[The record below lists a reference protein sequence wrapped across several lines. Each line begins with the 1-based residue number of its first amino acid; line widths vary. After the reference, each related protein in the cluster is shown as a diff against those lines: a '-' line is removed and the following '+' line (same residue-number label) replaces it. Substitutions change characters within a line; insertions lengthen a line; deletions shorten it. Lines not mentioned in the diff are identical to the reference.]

1 MTNSKHYSQGR
12 KTESI
17 SSKNKNKTRLPTLF
31 TIIQHSFGSPSH
43 SNQRRK
49 RNKRNPDWTRSKTL
63 TVCRWHDTIHQIRSD
78 QISRSVVSE
87 SQHTRPP
94 CPSPS
99 PGVHSDSCPLSQWC
113 HRAISSSVVPWSSWP
128 QSLPASEL
136 FPVSLLFAW
145 GGQSIG
151 SFKCLLGL
159 ILVNNLRVP
168 SIESMTASSL
178 PAEDS
183 FFIWHVWKGWLIGT

>member
-1 MTNSKHYSQGR
+1 MQKFPFTLLPADVQIQEMRPYQKGWSWEPVQFSF
-12 KTESI
+12 
-17 SSKNKNKTRLPTLF
+17 SSVTQSCPTLWP
-31 TIIQHSFGSPSH
+31 HE
-43 SNQRRK
+43 
-49 RNKRNPDWTRSKTL
+49 L
-63 TVCRWHDTIHQIRSD
+63 
-78 QISRSVVSE
+78 
-87 SQHTRPP
+87 QHTRPP
-94 CPSPS
+94 CPSPT
-99 PGVHSDSCPLSQWC
+99 PGVHPNSCPSSQWC